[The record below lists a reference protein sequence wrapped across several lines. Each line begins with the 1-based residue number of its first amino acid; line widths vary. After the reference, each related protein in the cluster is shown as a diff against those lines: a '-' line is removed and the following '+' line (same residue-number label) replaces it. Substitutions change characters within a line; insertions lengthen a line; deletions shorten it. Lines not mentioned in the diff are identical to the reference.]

1 MKGTIAYPE
10 KALELPKYI
19 DYKVRKE
26 YDTGLSCIN
35 LPKTRQLHKIKA
47 LEEYKVSPELKTIP
61 MVSKYNGNGRD
72 LAKYLFYLKNY
83 NWKRFNE
90 IKKMLKLI
98 FKQESIYDLDI
109 FINENKFPEIRIMF
123 KDKDEDI
130 KIFPIENVGSGIFE
144 VLNILTVVIDTKE
157 KVILLDEPALY
168 LHPKSQKKLLN
179 VLKGEFDLKE
189 DYKIP
194 EETKNILKSIKKV

>member
-1 MKGTIAYPE
+1 
-10 KALELPKYI
+10 
-19 DYKVRKE
+19 
-26 YDTGLSCIN
+26 
-35 LPKTRQLHKIKA
+35 
-47 LEEYKVSPELKTIP
+47 
-61 MVSKYNGNGRD
+61 
-72 LAKYLFYLKNY
+72 
-83 NWKRFNE
+83 
-90 IKKMLKLI
+90 MLKLI

-194 EETKNILKSIKKV
+194 EETKNILKSINV